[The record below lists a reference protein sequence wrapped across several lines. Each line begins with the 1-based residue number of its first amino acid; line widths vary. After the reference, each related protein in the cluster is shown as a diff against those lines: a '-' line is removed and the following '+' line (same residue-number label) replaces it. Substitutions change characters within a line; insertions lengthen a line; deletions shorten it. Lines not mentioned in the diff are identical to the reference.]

1 MLDRIGLYGER
12 EEQDKREGR
21 GRPEVQPRAERG
33 VGVGREEQ
41 DRLEEG
47 GDQPWGASNTARP
60 AAAVAQGSVSALL
73 ASARGRPT

>member
-1 MLDRIGLYGER
+1 MGR
-12 EEQDKREGR
+12 EKSTDKREGR

-60 AAAVAQGSVSALL
+60 AAAVAQGSASALL
-73 ASARGRPT
+73 ARARGRPT